1 MPKFQYV
8 KSGDF
13 EAPARFKT
21 KGGEALSGLLRIIIA
36 DGHKILFVAQQ
47 MENDSLPFTEKL
59 PYNSILMTR
68 GGSLCHVGIRERMR
82 HEKTLY
88 RTICMPG
95 RHDRLGCM
103 FLEQQE
109 RGASIC

>member
-8 KSGDF
+8 KTGDF

-47 MENDSLPFTEKL
+47 MENDSLPFTE
-59 PYNSILMTR
+59 
-68 GGSLCHVGIRERMR
+68 
-82 HEKTLY
+82 
-88 RTICMPG
+88 
-95 RHDRLGCM
+95 
-103 FLEQQE
+103 
-109 RGASIC
+109 